1 MSEREGSARIVRWQ
15 SERRSCPGSVDFLN
29 PDELVATALAAHD
42 CYRGGPNAQTRCEQ
56 PAHSIVRSPL
66 ERRGRDAHHK
76 YPVPH
81 PDDLAA
87 TRPGLNADRDCQ
99 ALH

>member
-1 MSEREGSARIVRWQ
+1 MSERGGSARIVRRQ

-29 PDELVATALAAHD
+29 PDELVATALAAQD
-42 CYRGGPNAQTRCEQ
+42 RYRGGPNAKTRREQ
-56 PAHSIVRSPL
+56 PAHGIVRSPV

-76 YPVPH
+76 DAVPH

-87 TRPGLNADRDCQ
+87 TRPGLNADRDCE
-99 ALH
+99 ARH